1 MKENEAYLLKEL
13 EEVEK
18 WEKDQ
23 SGLWFWEKLSRLPF
37 KLIDKLTPAFIQNKI
52 GQLLDEMGNYI
63 QSGGKLLSDITSS
76 KKYYKHLNIQNFDEV
91 KDLPL
96 TEMKAAV
103 EKLTKSR
110 KNIATIQG
118 ASTGIGG
125 LFTLGIDIPL
135 LLSMQIKILQDIA
148 ICYGYNPNE
157 KKERIFI
164 IKCLQYVSA
173 DVMGKNAIL
182 NQLSHFDDNSDK
194 VQREV
199 VLEMQGWKEVV
210 FAYRD
215 AFGWKKLFQM
225 VPVFGIV
232 FGAFSNRSMIHDIAE
247 TGEMFYRKRKVI
259 ERLSNQPKI

>member
-1 MKENEAYLLKEL
+1 
-13 EEVEK
+13 
-18 WEKDQ
+18 
-23 SGLWFWEKLSRLPF
+23 
-37 KLIDKLTPAFIQNKI
+37 
-52 GQLLDEMGNYI
+52 
-63 QSGGKLLSDITSS
+63 
-76 KKYYKHLNIQNFDEV
+76 
-91 KDLPL
+91 
-96 TEMKAAV
+96 MKAAV
-103 EKLTKSR
+103 GKLTKSR
-110 KNIATIQG
+110 KTIATLQG

-173 DVMGKNAIL
+173 DVMGKNTIL
-182 NQLSHFDDNSDK
+182 DQLSHFDDNSEK

-259 ERLSNQPKI
+259 ERLSKPTNNVAGD